1 MKCSVTSEP
10 TKKTG
15 WAWLALFF
23 PSVLAENDAKKIAY
37 SGMNRTVSE
46 SVRQDAVLAINVARI
61 LM

>member
-23 PSVLAENDAKKIAY
+23 PSVLGRNLAKKVAY
-37 SGMNRTVSE
+37 PGMNRTVNE
-46 SVRQDAVLAINVARI
+46 SVSKDAVLAINVARI

>member
-1 MKCSVTSEP
+1 MKCSVSSEP

-15 WAWLALFF
+15 WALACPLFPICLGPEF
-23 PSVLAENDAKKIAY
+23 AKKIAY
-37 SGMNRTVSE
+37 SGMNRAVSE